1 MKKILLIILFIFPLI
16 LPAQNFYFG
25 VKGGLN
31 LASYKGEDNGGLY
44 KAGAYA
50 GLFVNY
56 QFTDI
61 LSVQTEMVYSQ
72 QGSRDHING
81 ESVTTTLDYLTMPLL
96 LQFSLRNYE
105 QFKFVLGPQ
114 VAYLLN
120 SKEDPDIFTEESNP
134 LDFLFKKS
142 SVYEDFDYG
151 AVVGME
157 YEASDHFLVDAR
169 YYLGISEFFNQAEV
183 QSSAKHSVFSIG
195 VAYRF

>member
-1 MKKILLIILFIFPLI
+1 MKRILLILLLTSPLI
-16 LPAQNFYFG
+16 LSAQNFHFG

-56 QFTDI
+56 QFNDI

-81 ESVTTTLDYLTMPLL
+81 ESVTTTLDYLIVPLL
-96 LQFSLRNYE
+96 FQFSLRNYE

-114 VAYLLN
+114 VGYLLH
-120 SKEDPDIFTEESNP
+120 SDEDPNIFTDESNS
-134 LDFLFKKS
+134 LDLLIKKS

-151 AVVGME
+151 AIVGME
-157 YEASDHFLVDAR
+157 YEASDHFLVNAR
-169 YYLGISEFFNQAEV
+169 YYLGISEFFNQTEV
-183 QSSAKHSVFSIG
+183 QSSVKHSVFSIG
-195 VAYRF
+195 VAYQF